1 MSSTTGIQNLLVN
14 VFRPVYRYEIPVG
27 GTTSI
32 YAPKLEMSNID
43 TYSGNAV
50 SVFTAA
56 VGDANFNVYVG
67 SNAGNTYSN
76 LKNCSNVT
84 AIGYAAASDASNTQ
98 NSTYLGYS
106 AGAGVASSSD
116 VIGIGANV
124 GGNGTSNIFI
134 GNGTGAT
141 GSNNILIGHGI
152 SLGSASSQFRLGN
165 NGTLSADLSA
175 KWVGVG
181 MTAPSTIPDVKFDV
195 SGDARIQGN
204 FGVNIEP
211 GDRTVDINGDFRVQD
226 ASLNALE
233 FSDGMTRS
241 SSGFYSL
248 QGSGTWGAGAQTGF
262 AVLKR
267 GIVNVCAVDQA
278 DDANHAAYVFFAY
291 SPTAAVA
298 LSSNSTTNTNI
309 TLSSSNIQISNEG
322 SAARTYD
329 YMVTYFPMA

>member
-27 GTTSI
+27 GATSI
-32 YAPKLEMSNID
+32 FAPKLELSNID

-76 LKNCSNVT
+76 LKSCSNIT
-84 AIGYAAASDASNTQ
+84 AVGYAAASDASNVQ
-98 NSTYLGYS
+98 NATYLGFN
-106 AGAGVASSSD
+106 AGAGAKESTSI
-116 VIGIGANV
+116 IGIGANA

-134 GNGTGAT
+134 GNGTAAT
-141 GSNNILIGHGI
+141 GSNNILIGHGLD
-152 SLGSASSQFRLGN
+152 LGSVSSQFRLGTT
-165 NGTLSADLSA
+165 GTLSADFSNR
-175 KWVGVG
+175 WVGVG
-181 MTAPSTIPDVKFDV
+181 MTAPSTSPYVKFDV

-211 GDRTVDINGDFRVQD
+211 GDRTVDINGNFRVQD
-226 ASLNALE
+226 ASLNALD
-233 FSDGMTRS
+233 FSNGQTRGS
-241 SSGFYSL
+241 GGFYSL

-267 GIVNVCAVDQA
+267 GIINVCAVDRG
-278 DDANHAAYVFFAY
+278 DSANHAAYVFFAY
-291 SPTAAVA
+291 SSTAAVA
-298 LSSNSTTNTNI
+298 LSSNSTANTDI
-309 TLSSSNIQISNEG
+309 TLSSSNIQISN
-322 SAARTYD
+322 SVSDARTYD
-329 YMVTYFPMA
+329 YMVTYFPLT